1 MVTMVRW
8 GVRCVVVWRT
18 YLSSSNSLDSALL
31 PLSDLSSSELVNR
44 KLVSLTL
51 SLSHLQQY
59 GRSGSQIGE
68 RDVQAPHKACSR
80 TSTSSSEDKERVE
93 KSLSESSK

>member
-1 MVTMVRW
+1 VVTMVRW

-59 GRSGSQIGE
+59 GKEWES
-68 RDVQAPHKACSR
+68 DWR
-80 TSTSSSEDKERVE
+80 TRCASTTQSMLTHLNFFVGRQGARRKIT
-93 KSLSESSK
+93 L

>member
-31 PLSDLSSSELVNR
+31 PLSELVNR